1 MKDAGVLTGDCGGIL
16 KGLCHLGIHVDQQL
30 LLRCHVIVPL
40 VDHLTDPLLERITD
54 HAVSNVADELLVEG
68 LELLVDGQVV
78 QELLVVAPSFQYVLD
93 G

>member
-1 MKDAGVLTGDCGGIL
+1 M
-16 KGLCHLGIHVDQQL
+16 
-30 LLRCHVIVPL
+30 
-40 VDHLTDPLLERITD
+40 DHLTDPLLERITD

-93 G
+93 S